1 MPRYALT
8 IEYDGRAFAGTQ
20 AQRAGLRTLQGVLAE
35 AASRLDGAPVDVR
48 LASRL
53 DAEVSALA
61 LTGDLVL
68 GRTWDPAALGMALT
82 SHLPPDVAVRR
93 VAAVADRWSARNDAA
108 AKTYAYRIRHRPV
121 RPVLDQR
128 CLWLRQI
135 DHPERLHQLAAQLI
149 GDHDLSGFACLRG
162 DDTDADD
169 PRRRVL
175 AAEWTREDDAGDG
188 LWHFRITGEGFLYK
202 QVRGLVGAMVFVA
215 QGRAGIADFAAAM
228 RHGRGARRLG
238 NIAPGNALLLERTR
252 YEPEPDWVETRGNG
266 QPERS
271 GSREGVPGSAGLPD
285 SGAPG
290 LPDSD

>member
-20 AQRAGLRTLQGVLAE
+20 AQRAGLRTLQGVLGE
-35 AASRLDGAPVDVR
+35 AATKLAGSPLDVR

-61 LTGDLVL
+61 LTGDLTL
-68 GRTWDPAALGMALT
+68 SRTWDPPALGMALT
-82 SHLPPDVAVRR
+82 SNLPADVVVHR
-93 VAAVADRWSARNDAA
+93 VAAVGDNWSARNDAA
-108 AKTYAYRIRHRPV
+108 SKTYVYRIRHRPV

-135 DHPERLHQLAAQLI
+135 DHPQRLHELAALLV
-149 GDHDLSGFACLRG
+149 GDHDLSAFSCLRG

-169 PRRRVL
+169 PRRRIL
-175 AAEWTREDDAGDG
+175 ATSWTRTDDTSDG

-215 QGRAGIADFAAAM
+215 QGRASIDDFVTAM
-228 RHGRGARRLG
+228 RQGRGARRLG
-238 NIAPGNALLLERTR
+238 NIAPGNALLLERTH
-252 YEPEPDWVETRGNG
+252 YEPEPEWVAVRGTDK
-266 QPERS
+266 S
-271 GSREGVPGSAGLPD
+271 GSRESDPRSTGLPD
-285 SGAPG
+285 C
-290 LPDSD
+290 D

>member
-20 AQRAGLRTLQGVLAE
+20 AQRAGLRTLQGVLGE
-35 AASRLDGAPVDVR
+35 AASKLEGVPLEVR

-61 LTGDLVL
+61 LTGDLTL
-68 GRTWDPAALGMALT
+68 ARAWDPAALGMALT
-82 SHLPPDVAVRR
+82 SHLPNDVAVRR
-93 VAAVADRWSARNDAA
+93 VAAVGDGWSARNDAA
-108 AKTYAYRIRHRPV
+108 SKTYVYRIRHRPV

-135 DHPERLHQLAAQLI
+135 DHPERLHQLAALLV

-175 AAEWTREDDAGDG
+175 AAAWERTDDADDG

-215 QGRAGIADFAAAM
+215 QGRTGVDDFIAAM

-252 YEPEPDWVETRGNG
+252 YEPEPEWITVRGG
-266 QPERS
+266 VRPE
-271 GSREGVPGSAGLPD
+271 E
-285 SGAPG
+285 
-290 LPDSD
+290 